1 MTYEVRVDEGQGL
14 RFVVRD
20 EAADDA
26 ALAVEVFVDE
36 VDLSV
41 TDHACHGGE
50 GGRLGAGELAIHLQ
64 DGIAAALSNG
74 HDALFD
80 RSLGRPQF
88 E

>member
-1 MTYEVRVDEGQGL
+1 MTDEVRVDEGQGL
-14 RFVVRD
+14 RLVVRD
-20 EAADDA
+20 EAADDS

-41 TDHACHGGE
+41 TDDACHRGE
-50 GGRLGAGELAIHLQ
+50 GGRLVAGELAIHLE
-64 DGIAAALSNG
+64 DGIAAALSDG

-80 RSLGRPQF
+80 RRPRRPQF